1 MKLQL
6 LSVTTKDNIIWLTT
20 IQEACYAKY
29 MFAQRNLSA
38 SRLGGR
44 QLQAGQILLIVI
56 LVVIIASTIGL
67 SLVSRSI
74 TGIRI
79 SSEEEDAQ
87 KALAA
92 AEAGLE
98 RAIQANS
105 VTSVSG
111 NLDNGSSY
119 SAEYAEVKSSGFL
132 LNGASETRDSDNQIL
147 SVTPNIVTQ
156 NEGADIWLV
165 GRNTQ
170 GNPDYST
177 QVIANNFNLYW
188 GLASDDPCDIA
199 AIQVIVITR
208 NPFSPNEVK
217 SYRYAYDGCSVRSQ
231 ENGFTQVS
239 SGSYNIINKDN
250 ELLPVAFK
258 HSTPYNQLVRANT
271 VLIRVVPLYKNTIV
285 GVYACNTE
293 RIACADLPSQGYIVT
308 STGSSAETSGKA
320 SRKITVFRGYPQTYL
335 PFVSYGLF
343 VAND

>member
-1 MKLQL
+1 MR
-6 LSVTTKDNIIWLTT
+6 T
-20 IQEACYAKY
+20 
-29 MFAQRNLSA
+29 QR
-38 SRLGGR
+38 
-44 QLQAGQILLIVI
+44 GQILLVVI

-74 TGIRI
+74 TGIRT
-79 SSEEEDAQ
+79 SSEEEEAQ

-105 VTSVSG
+105 VASVSG
-111 NLDNGSSY
+111 SLDNGSSY

-132 LNGASETRDSDNQIL
+132 LNGGSETRDSDNQIL
-147 SVTPNIVTQ
+147 SVTPNIITQ
-156 NEGADIWLV
+156 NEGTDIWFV
-165 GRNTQ
+165 GRNAQ
-170 GNPDYST
+170 GNPDYSQ

-188 GLASDDPCDIA
+188 GLVSDDPCDIA

-208 NPFSPNEVK
+208 DPFSLEVK

-285 GVYACNTE
+285 GVYACNTA
-293 RIACADLPSQGYIVT
+293 RTVCADLPSQGYIVT
-308 STGSSAETSGKA
+308 STGRSAETSGRA